1 MLIKKVRRVKEEGLS
16 VDVSMVSGGNSF
28 VGGIG
33 SEKPPA
39 PELSEAIEG
48 LKDHMVE
55 MCELA
60 KKSII
65 KITSI
70 SFSYHGEMDVQ
81 AVVVTF
87 QKKLTNG
94 NAVITINSPMKYV
107 EAVSDS
113 TPKAQIMSEEMA
125 DLMATITSE
134 AAKFV
139 KGVREQTELF
149 R

>member
-16 VDVSMVSGGNSF
+16 VDVSIVSGGNSF
-28 VGGIG
+28 AGVIG
-33 SEKPPA
+33 SDKPPA
-39 PELSEAIEG
+39 PKFAEAIDA
-48 LKDHMVE
+48 LKDHMIE

-65 KITSI
+65 KITTI
-70 SFSYHGEMDVQ
+70 SFSYHGEVDVQ
-81 AVVVTF
+81 AAVVTF

-107 EAVSDS
+107 EPVTDS

-125 DLMATITSE
+125 ELMETITSE
-134 AAKFV
+134 SKKYV

-149 R
+149 K